1 MSVSLRSISGS
12 GREMMSPIMASG
24 LLDCLGFIGTN
35 AAADALQKAHPAP
48 HRLRVCLGLD
58 AKVLVFDRSLVAM
71 L

>member
-1 MSVSLRSISGS
+1 
-12 GREMMSPIMASG
+12 MMSPIMASG

-58 AKVLVFDRSLVAM
+58 AKV
-71 L
+71 

>member
-1 MSVSLRSISGS
+1 
-12 GREMMSPIMASG
+12 MMSPIMASG

-58 AKVLVFDRSLVAM
+58 AKVWAPTVPVFSACIASDIHMDHR
-71 L
+71 